1 MKRSRIQP
9 QSAKRR
15 AAVKANAAAM
25 GEFMSEH
32 NRCSVCH
39 ISAFKAYGPDR
50 RIVLHHIAGR
60 GVHCEV
66 PGNWCALCDR
76 CHNHLHSGGKFDDI
90 TGDRLPELTN
100 GMILWAKREADGL
113 DEALIAS
120 LKNWKALPD
129 HWLPCE
135 LPSIFH
141 EERLRNGRQ

>member
-25 GEFMSEH
+25 GEYMSEH

-50 RIVLHHIAGR
+50 RIVLHHLAGR
-60 GVHCEV
+60 GKGTDTADSWLAIC
-66 PGNWCALCDR
+66 NR
-76 CHNHLHSGGKFDDI
+76 CHEHHHQGGRFDDI
-90 TGDRLPELTN
+90 TGDRLPELTA
-100 GMILWAKREADGL
+100 GMLLGCKREADGL

-129 HWLPCE
+129 HWTPVE
-135 LPSIFH
+135 LPAVFYL
-141 EERLRNGRQ
+141 ERERNQ